1 MAVST
6 YYKKGEWKVCCDCCG
21 KWFKSGALGLM
32 WNGTRF
38 CFETCFEMRNA
49 QELLRMP
56 RPERAIPWARNCQS
70 GQPQLSGPRSLDS
83 KLTDRIS
90 TD

>member
-6 YYKKGEWKVCCDCCG
+6 YYKKGSWRACCDQCS
-21 KWFKSGALGLM
+21 KVFKADQLGLQ
-32 WNGTRF
+32 WNGLRT
-38 CFETCFEMRNA
+38 CYETCFEMRNA

-56 RPERAIPWARNCQS
+56 RPEQPLPWARNCNA
-70 GQPQLSGPRSLDS
+70 GLPQLSGPRSLNS